1 MTKELLLSIITRME
15 KEGFTI
21 KGISFD
27 LGNNTLTKELN
38 YQQHHYFHNPFDPSR
53 KVFMFPDAPHVL
65 KLVRNNLF
73 DYGFK
78 VPSRNCIGQCDNSNM
93 PNSTSMDTT
102 ADNTANDPEIP
113 SASIPVQETI
123 PCTCSVPLVKG
134 DIEDVLLQNRGT
146 SDLRTA
152 FNLTRAHLDVKG
164 SQRQRVR
171 LAAQTLSRTIAKS
184 LLQFDPESNV
194 YQSKHDAV
202 LLINDWFDTMNSRK
216 LYDQNQLCCGMA
228 PDMHGKSQL
237 EILDRMENFL
247 DNFHVMDTEEKG
259 YRQKAKMPFQ
269 YGLMCSVKATR
280 ELYKELVVNG
290 PFSFLL
296 TAKLNQDCL
305 ENLFSRLRALGGDN
319 THPTPLEAMRRMRI
333 LLLVKGADLL
343 IRCPAVEMEDDNG
356 DPVSDEDIAEQEQI
370 LKVEQLKETEI
381 INEQER
387 QQDLDKEEVSS
398 QIVTEESRQVVT
410 NDYIRDKEESE
421 NISNVFEIDLARMEA
436 EELEEEKQLE
446 ALQHQKELEKEQQ
459 FTTTSQLI
467 FADIFFHE
475 SITDVTINEFNDYQ
489 NMDMV
494 QFQTPVIVEEIRLI
508 PNEKQ
513 VYIPNFK
520 NDRILYGRTRPQK
533 FDIDI
538 FCNNVEGIAT
548 DAAMEKLGTLSYDE
562 SQQISLCFDSNKIIS
577 SNLVVIGKYISI
589 SLMVYGRTEK
599 KSNQECQGLGYFAGF
614 IACKDKKG
622 NDRKVAAKQKKD
634 EANARNEKGIE
645 RKDEGNTRKRKHIE
659 IEPKVFVPH
668 GRKSGE
674 LSATEANDSLTP
686 WVYTISRGGLT
697 VAYKDFYLDA
707 ELFEKEFNDFHGPF
721 TRPISEVYWLHGPE
735 EEAKRRSKEKR
746 HFPFKTGTRIIDDFT
761 NVLVSK
767 FGENSDWVEKY
778 DRNILSSF
786 SRSRLNIRVKAEKI
800 KLREENVARLEAN
813 KKKRLEAR
821 VKKELAKLDSSDSND
836 NSAKKQKAAKKKP
849 VGVKKKP
856 VGVKKKPVGV
866 KKKPLGV
873 KKKPLKAKK
882 NKSVRGLKQLG
893 QLTNSDGRAR
903 KQLGQFLN

>member
-1 MTKELLLSIITRME
+1 ME

-38 YQQHHYFHNPFDPSR
+38 YQQHHYFDNPFDPSR
-53 KVFMFPDAPHVL
+53 KVFMFPDAPHLL

-78 VPSRNCIGQCDNSNM
+78 VPSRNCIGQCFEDDNSNL
-93 PNSTSMDTT
+93 PNSTSTDTT
-102 ADNTANDPEIP
+102 SDDTANDPEIS
-113 SASIPVQETI
+113 SASIPVDETI

-152 FNLTRAHLDVKG
+152 FNLSRAHLDVKG
-164 SQRQRVR
+164 SGRQRVR
-171 LAAQTLSRTIAKS
+171 IAAQTLSRTIAKS

-259 YRQKAKMPFQ
+259 YRQKAKMPWQ
-269 YGLMCSVKATR
+269 YGLMCSVRATR
-280 ELYKELVVNG
+280 SLYKELVVNG
-290 PFSFLL
+290 PFTFLL
-296 TAKLNQDCL
+296 TTKLNQDCI

-319 THPTPLEAMRRMRI
+319 VHPTPLEAMRRMRI

-356 DPVSDEDIAEQEQI
+356 DPVSDEDIAEQEQS

-381 INEQER
+381 LNEQER
-387 QQDLDKEEVSS
+387 QQDLEKEEVSS
-398 QIVTEESRQVVT
+398 QIVTEESHQAVA

-446 ALQHQKELEKEQQ
+446 ALENQKKLEKEQQ

-467 FADIFFHE
+467 FADVFFHQ
-475 SITDVTINEFNDYQ
+475 SATDVTINEFNDHQ

-494 QFQTPVIVEEIRLI
+494 QFQTPVIVEEIRII
-508 PNEKQ
+508 PNEKK

-548 DAAMEKLGTLSYDE
+548 DAAMEKLGTMSYDE
-562 SQQISLCFDSNKIIS
+562 SQQISLCFDNNKMIS
-577 SNLVVIGKYISI
+577 SNLVVIGKYINM

-614 IACKDKKG
+614 IACKDIKG
-622 NDRKVAAKQKKD
+622 NDKKVAAKQRKD
-634 EANARNEKGIE
+634 EANARDEEGTE
-645 RKDEGNTRKRKHIE
+645 RKDEENSRKRKHIE

-674 LSATEANDSLTP
+674 LTATEANDSLTP
-686 WVYTISRGGLT
+686 WVYNISRGGLT

-721 TRPISEVYWLHGPE
+721 TRPISEVFWLHGPE
-735 EEAKRRSKEKR
+735 EEAKRLSKEKR

-767 FGENSDWVEKY
+767 FGEKSDWVEKY
-778 DRNILSSF
+778 ERNILSSF
-786 SRSRLNIRVKAEKI
+786 SSSRLNIRIKAEKI
-800 KLREENVARLEAN
+800 KLCEENVARLEAN
-813 KKKRLEAR
+813 KKRRLASKE
-821 VKKELAKLDSSDSND
+821 KQELAKLVSSDGND
-836 NSAKKQKAAKKKP
+836 GSAKKKVPAKKKP
-849 VGVKKKP
+849 KE
-856 VGVKKKPVGV
+856 V

-882 NKSVRGLKQLG
+882 KKSVREHKQIA
-893 QLTNSDGRAR
+893 QLSNGDGRAR